1 MRSGWLPLT
10 AWGCALVAVAVLGAT
25 VFGLDVLPTLLLA
38 GAGAAGI
45 AVGLGVAAG
54 ARRGTPAGVPRVEVR
69 GSVATSVVA
78 VGVAVALVG
87 AASAGPAF
95 FWPGIGLVVLGLGG
109 LVRERLAER
118 RILRERRP

>member
-1 MRSGWLPLT
+1 MKSGWLPLT

-25 VFGLDVLPTLLLA
+25 VFGLDLLPTLLLA
-38 GAGAAGI
+38 GAGAASI

-54 ARRGTPAGVPRVEVR
+54 ARRDTPVGVPRVEVR

-118 RILRERRP
+118 RLLRERRP